1 MYENFEPFLIIPEPE
16 APGRAYPGGMVPG
29 VYNIQELVDLLRDH
43 ADDPAAIYFI
53 ADMLEP

>member
-1 MYENFEPFLIIPEPE
+1 VYKNWEPFLIIPEPE
-16 APGRAYPGGMVPG
+16 APGRAYPGGVAPG

-43 ADDPAAIYFI
+43 ADDPAATYFI